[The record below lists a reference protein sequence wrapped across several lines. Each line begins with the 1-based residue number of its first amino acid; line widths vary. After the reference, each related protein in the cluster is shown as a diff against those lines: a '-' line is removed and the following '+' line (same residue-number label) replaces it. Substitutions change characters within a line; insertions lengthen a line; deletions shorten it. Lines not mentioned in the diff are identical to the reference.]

1 MRVVIC
7 ATWAEL
13 SASGLLNLD
22 DAETPP
28 RLVLIN
34 LRLHRDPYTDAYRL
48 HADVLDPHRREA
60 P

>member
-13 SASGLLNLD
+13 SASGLLDLD
-22 DAETPP
+22 DATVQP
-28 RLVLIN
+28 RLVLVN
-34 LRLHRDPYTDAYRL
+34 LQLFKDPYGDAYRL
-48 HADVLDPHRREA
+48 HADVLDPHREEA